1 MFAIAALFSAV
12 LGLTTVAQV
21 TPPPAPPAPPAA
33 ASAVEPLDNGPC
45 LDSARAV
52 PHVLQSPAVRA
63 MQIVRIDRIEST
75 GTMIS
80 GDTIGFLYTL
90 SDGSTWLGER
100 AEKYVSPAGAH
111 ALNQVLAS
119 THMPG
124 QNVKQFPPQTRY
136 GVPTNYA
143 QFFRVQLPPD
153 ALGAL
158 QVEVVPCVAWPS
170 SRPLPDPVM

>member
-12 LGLTTVAQV
+12 LSQMTVAQV
-21 TPPPAPPAPPAA
+21 TPPPAPPAPPVT
-33 ASAVEPLDNGPC
+33 SPVEPLDNGAC
-45 LDSARAV
+45 LDSSRSV
-52 PHVLQSPAVRA
+52 PHVLQSPVVRA

-100 AEKYVSPAGAH
+100 GAKYVSPAGAT

-119 THMPG
+119 THLPG
-124 QNVKQFPPQTRY
+124 QNITQFPPQERY
-136 GVPTNYA
+136 GVPTKYP

-158 QVEVVPCVAWPS
+158 QVEIVPCVAWPS
-170 SRPLPDPVM
+170 GRALPDPVM